1 MYDLIIIG
9 GGAAGLTAAI
19 YAARAGINLIVI
31 EKMGIGGQILLTESV
46 ENYPGFLSIS
56 GTELMEKFEAH
67 AEKFGVKIIYEEV
80 KEVKPEGKVF
90 KVITEDRTLE
100 TISVIVAS
108 GSSPR
113 KLHVEGEDRFIGKGV
128 SYCAVCD
135 GPFFKDK
142 EVAVIGGGDAAI
154 KESLYLSQI
163 VKKIFVA
170 HRRNELRAEKILQEQ
185 ALKNP
190 KIEFIWNHVVEKIDG
205 DDSLQGVTLH
215 RVDKPS
221 EKKVLNVSGIFVY
234 IGHIPNTKFLEVDKL
249 PGGQIITNECL
260 QTSIKGIFAAGDC
273 RNTCLRQ
280 IATCVG
286 DGAIAAYNAGEY
298 IINFKRSLID
308 KK

>member
-163 VKKIFVA
+163 VKKIFVV

>member
-163 VKKIFVA
+163 VKKIFVV
-170 HRRNELRAEKILQEQ
+170 HRRKELRAEKILQEQ